1 MRALDRLLAWA
12 NPQVVIFWAGTIAG
26 FCGYGLFFSG
36 WGWGAMVLAICGL
49 IGVLAGEPG
58 TLDWLLVR
66 RDREPPKA
74 VVYCPRYL
82 GPERFVLHPGYVT
95 SKNDG
100 QDHWISGDR
109 LAGLHGV
116 NRRDCITVKADS
128 PAYRKERYAHMVHL
142 YPRYDGC
149 YPNYGES
156 LAIPEKSA

>member
-1 MRALDRLLAWA
+1 M
-12 NPQVVIFWAGTIAG
+12 NPRVVIFWAATVAG
-26 FCGYGLFFSG
+26 FCGWYLFLSSG
-36 WGWGAMVLAICGL
+36 MHWAASVLALCGL
-49 IGVLAGEPG
+49 IGVLAGDPG
-58 TLDWLLVR
+58 TLDWVLTR
-66 RDREPPKA
+66 RDKTPPKA